1 MTVITVIFID
11 WLYSLALC
19 CVLHVKVI
27 PTQSCNCLHFTTE
40 DGVTL
45 DTKGLPEAANAGL
58 SHTQV
63 CLLLKASGNHCI
75 VHEIYMGLV
84 MGASLVAQLVK
95 NLPIMQET

>member
-1 MTVITVIFID
+1 M
-11 WLYSLALC
+11 
-19 CVLHVKVI
+19 
-27 PTQSCNCLHFTTE
+27 
-40 DGVTL
+40 TL